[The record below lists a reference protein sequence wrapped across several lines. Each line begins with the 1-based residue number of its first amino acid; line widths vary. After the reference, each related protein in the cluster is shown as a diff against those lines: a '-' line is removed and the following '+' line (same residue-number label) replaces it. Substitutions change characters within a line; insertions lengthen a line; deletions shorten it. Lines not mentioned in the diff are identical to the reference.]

1 MVKDGEQN
9 DDDPNKE
16 RNQDDIEREAAEEAE
31 RVKHQEAQNEKE
43 KLIKKKMAERLSDAF
58 NLKSNLIGE
67 STKSSSS
74 NVNKKI
80 MRKLSN

>member
-31 RVKHQEAQNEKE
+31 RVNIKRLKM
-43 KLIKKKMAERLSDAF
+43 KKK
-58 NLKSNLIGE
+58 N
-67 STKSSSS
+67 
-74 NVNKKI
+74 
-80 MRKLSN
+80 